1 MFDILVDTPKKRV
14 YGVAIV
20 LLFSLSIVLL
30 LDLMFGFE
38 VLKAPSFNQLL
49 QLHTQSQ
56 RGFLAYFF
64 NSCLSSGAAYLSF
77 SFSTVL
83 TYLSLIAKSFSFWDW
98 LLMSGLWFFILS
110 HHSHISKI
118 MLCVLGAYFGGR
130 LLLLGGIVAYLLQVL
145 ATNNAAAILNGIQL
159 ASIMLVFIHVLALV
173 ANLVFLVKVVK
184 NEYLRLF

>member
-110 HHSHISKI
+110 HN
-118 MLCVLGAYFGGR
+118 GR
-130 LLLLGGIVAYLLQVL
+130 ILLLGGIVAYLLQVL